1 MPVHVSISRCDE
13 ITVLSAAWSLCTY
26 SICTGVCGDSLG
38 KREGGGRETHET
50 YHVVVD
56 YFLEALPTLLQA
68 LLQGKQDTIASEY
81 CITAF

>member
-1 MPVHVSISRCDE
+1 MLAFQDVMK
-13 ITVLSAAWSLCTY
+13 SLCSVLPGPYGHTVSGLEY
-26 SICTGVCGDSLG
+26 VGTVWG
-38 KREGGGRETHET
+38 REGGET

-81 CITAF
+81 CITAY